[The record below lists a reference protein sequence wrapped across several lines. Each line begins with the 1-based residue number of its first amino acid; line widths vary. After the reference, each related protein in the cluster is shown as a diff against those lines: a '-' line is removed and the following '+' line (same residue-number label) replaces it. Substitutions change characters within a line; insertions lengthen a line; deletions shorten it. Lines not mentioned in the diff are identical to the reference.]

1 MRRKSFQEMP
11 CSVAQFLEVAGEW
24 WTMLIVRD
32 AFLGV
37 TRFDDFHE
45 RLGISRNVLT
55 QRLEHLIEHGVL
67 VREAYQDKPA
77 RYDYRLTDKG
87 RTLWPVLNAMRQ
99 WGDQWAAPDGPP
111 LIVTHANCGQP
122 STAVHVC
129 SHCGE
134 PLTSHDLRASAGP
147 GARGSLLD
155 GLPRRATPSA

>member
-1 MRRKSFQEMP
+1 MRRKSFQEMA

-67 VREAYQDKPA
+67 TREVYQDKPV

-87 RTLWPVLNAMRQ
+87 RTMWPVLNAMRQ

-111 LIVTHANCGQP
+111 LIVTHSACGQP
-122 STAVHVC
+122 ATAVHVC
-129 SHCGE
+129 SHCGD
-134 PLTSHDLRASAGP
+134 PLTSRDLRASAGP
-147 GARGSLLD
+147 GARD
-155 GLPRRATPSA
+155 GLLEGLSPKAAPTA

>member
-1 MRRKSFQEMP
+1 MRRKSFQDMS

-55 QRLEHLIEHGVL
+55 QRLDHLITHGVL
-67 VREAYQDKPA
+67 EREPYQDNPP
-77 RYDYRLTDKG
+77 RYDYRLSQKG

-99 WGDQWAAPDGPP
+99 WGDDWAAPDGPP
-111 LIVTHANCGQP
+111 ILVTHTKCGAH
-122 STAVHVC
+122 TRAVHIC
-129 SHCGE
+129 NNCQE
-134 PLTSHDLRASAGP
+134 PLTWTDLKATTGP
-147 GARGSLLD
+147 GAKDDLLT
-155 GLPRRATPSA
+155 GLSPKSTPSA